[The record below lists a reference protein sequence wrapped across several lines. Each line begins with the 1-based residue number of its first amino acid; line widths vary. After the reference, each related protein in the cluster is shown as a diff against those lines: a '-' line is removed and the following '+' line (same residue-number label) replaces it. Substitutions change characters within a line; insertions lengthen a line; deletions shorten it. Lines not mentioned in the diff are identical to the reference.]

1 MIGPTGL
8 LKNKTRILVTHA
20 VKYLPMV
27 DRIVVLKD
35 GLISEMGNYKEL
47 LKDGKDFADFLI
59 EYIQDEEGKTLEG
72 EELEALKAVKGDLEN
87 VMGSEKLGMELQRAR
102 SIKSAFSNISGYRSD
117 ASEFT
122 RVSKMSKVASKAVTD
137 YQNPNN
143 KSLVD
148 EKTPLRGRG
157 GGAGRGRG
165 EGRGAG
171 GRGGRGGHAG
181 GEGNSGAEKN
191 YGSNNQNS
199 KTEHSG
205 KKGGRGRL
213 IQDEKVETRAVEM
226 AVYAFYF
233 NAVGLVAV
241 FSIFLLNVISQACS
255 IGTNVWLSAWSD
267 DPNSAETATRN
278 MYLSVYGVLGFA
290 SASFLGGIALYVA
303 IGGLSASSLL
313 HDKMLK
319 GVLRYPPRNICVPFL
334 INFKFRAPMSFFD
347 TNPKGRIV
355 NRFAKD
361 IDYVDFSIPATFNSL
376 LRQSFTIIGTIGIIC
391 VTNPVFIAIII
402 PIGIGYWLLQKVYVA
417 TSRQLRR
424 MESATRSPI
433 YSWFGEAISGI
444 ATIKAY
450 GLQKR
455 SKMKLGLDSVCS

>member
-1 MIGPTGL
+1 
-8 LKNKTRILVTHA
+8 
-20 VKYLPMV
+20 MV

-35 GLISEMGNYKEL
+35 GLISEMGSYKEL

-59 EYIQDEEGKTLEG
+59 EYIQDEEGKTLVG

-87 VMGSEKLGMELQRAR
+87 VMGPEKLGMELQRAR
-102 SIKSAFSNISGYRSD
+102 SVKSAFSNISGYRSD

-165 EGRGAG
+165 EGRGGG
-171 GRGGRGGHAG
+171 GRGGRGGHAAG
-181 GEGNSGAEKN
+181 GEKT
-191 YGSNNQNS
+191 YGSNNQNT
-199 KTEHSG
+199 KKEHSG
-205 KKGGRGRL
+205 RQGGRGRL

-241 FSIFLLNVISQACS
+241 FSIFLLNIVSQACS

-267 DPNSAETATRN
+267 DPNSAETGTRN

-319 GVLRYPPRNICVPFL
+319 GVLRYPP
-334 INFKFRAPMSFFD
+334 
-347 TNPKGRIV
+347 
-355 NRFAKD
+355 
-361 IDYVDFSIPATFNSL
+361 
-376 LRQSFTIIGTIGIIC
+376 
-391 VTNPVFIAIII
+391 
-402 PIGIGYWLLQKVYVA
+402 
-417 TSRQLRR
+417 
-424 MESATRSPI
+424 
-433 YSWFGEAISGI
+433 
-444 ATIKAY
+444 
-450 GLQKR
+450 
-455 SKMKLGLDSVCS
+455 

>member
-1 MIGPTGL
+1 MGKHLFEQVIGPTGL

-35 GLISEMGNYKEL
+35 GLISEMGSYKEL

-87 VMGSEKLGMELQRAR
+87 VMGPEKLGMELQRAR
-102 SIKSAFSNISGYRSD
+102 SVKSAFSNISGYRSD

-165 EGRGAG
+165 EGRGGG
-171 GRGGRGGHAG
+171 GRGGRGGLATG
-181 GEGNSGAEKN
+181 AGNSGAEKN
-191 YGSNNQNS
+191 YGSNNQNT

-205 KKGGRGRL
+205 RQGGRGRL

-241 FSIFLLNVISQACS
+241 FSIFLLNIVSQACS

-267 DPNSAETATRN
+267 DPNSAETGTRN

-319 GVLRYPPRNICVPFL
+319 GVLRYPLEPFL
-334 INFKFRAPMSFFD
+334 FL
-347 TNPKGRIV
+347 V
-355 NRFAKD
+355 
-361 IDYVDFSIPATFNSL
+361 
-376 LRQSFTIIGTIGIIC
+376 
-391 VTNPVFIAIII
+391 
-402 PIGIGYWLLQKVYVA
+402 
-417 TSRQLRR
+417 
-424 MESATRSPI
+424 
-433 YSWFGEAISGI
+433 
-444 ATIKAY
+444 
-450 GLQKR
+450 
-455 SKMKLGLDSVCS
+455 

>member
-1 MIGPTGL
+1 MDAHVGKHLFEQVIGPTGL

-35 GLISEMGNYKEL
+35 GLISEMGSYKEL

-102 SIKSAFSNISGYRSD
+102 SVKSAFSNISGYRSD

-165 EGRGAG
+165 EGRGG
-171 GRGGRGGHAG
+171 SGGGRGGHAAG
-181 GEGNSGAEKN
+181 GEKN
-191 YGSNNQNS
+191 YGSNNQNT

-205 KKGGRGRL
+205 RQGGRGRL

-267 DPNSAETATRN
+267 DPNSAETGTRN

-313 HDKMLK
+313 HDKMLR
-319 GVLRYPPRNICVPFL
+319 GVLRYPLEPFL
-334 INFKFRAPMSFFD
+334 FL
-347 TNPKGRIV
+347 V
-355 NRFAKD
+355 
-361 IDYVDFSIPATFNSL
+361 
-376 LRQSFTIIGTIGIIC
+376 
-391 VTNPVFIAIII
+391 
-402 PIGIGYWLLQKVYVA
+402 
-417 TSRQLRR
+417 
-424 MESATRSPI
+424 
-433 YSWFGEAISGI
+433 
-444 ATIKAY
+444 
-450 GLQKR
+450 
-455 SKMKLGLDSVCS
+455 